1 MFLATEMKRE
11 MLREMQRERGGGLQ
25 KEAFA
30 THTHTLSLTPPP
42 THLHLMEQSLRR
54 ENEAMRKSLSAS
66 QIARALASEKALT
79 ARLQVLL
86 QSRR

>member
-11 MLREMQRERGGGLQ
+11 MLREMQRERGGLQ